1 MVAVSTQG
9 TTTTLGYAA
18 TVSTQGAAT
27 TLGFATTG
35 STYRDD
41 DTGGGGDDDHNER
54 EELEEVATTTVAVFC
69 VILCIMFVM
78 QVFIAIGDLPAQCV
92 EFANLRISRLTREGE
107 GRDTTDQPGIPT
119 SGKHL
124 ALFRQRA
131 EKGADKGAG
140 KGVQHKVTEAKF
152 ARDKAKKLGRSMT
165 KAFFMKM
172 RP

>member
-1 MVAVSTQG
+1 
-9 TTTTLGYAA
+9 
-18 TVSTQGAAT
+18 
-27 TLGFATTG
+27 
-35 STYRDD
+35 
-41 DTGGGGDDDHNER
+41 
-54 EELEEVATTTVAVFC
+54 
-69 VILCIMFVM
+69 MFVM
-78 QVFIAIGDLPAQCV
+78 QVFIAVGDLPAQCV
-92 EFANLRISRLTREGE
+92 EFANLRISRLAREGE

>member
-18 TVSTQGAAT
+18 TVSTQSAAT
-27 TLGFATTG
+27 TPGFATTV

-54 EELEEVATTTVAVFC
+54 EELEEVATTTVAVCC
-69 VILCIMFVM
+69 VILCLLCAM
-78 QVFIAIGDLPAQCV
+78 QVFIAVGDLPAQCV

-119 SGKHL
+119 SGKHD

-140 KGVQHKVTEAKF
+140 KGVQHKVTEAKV
-152 ARDKAKKLGRSMT
+152 ARDKAKKLLRDKK
-165 KAFFMKM
+165 KAF
-172 RP
+172 